1 MKKIIT
7 FLLSFIVFCT
17 CLPALADNYSD
28 MLEKA
33 NSYLNSQDYT
43 KSIASFQLAQKLQPQ
58 NESAFLGEANIHI
71 ILEDYSKAYE
81 TVNTALE
88 INPVSPD
95 AWQAKCLIDTLTNNI
110 SAFEQDIIF
119 AEICEADLT
128 SLYLPAALM
137 YSTVGLYDRAASYF
151 MLCDFDVLD
160 PKQRESFRN
169 ALVYSGNREEAENL
183 GLVATEIRNAD
194 FDTAFKS
201 DKLRLVRTAFPSIS
215 ADNFEFSDEMW
226 EALDTE
232 KPANPIAEVAS
243 EIPNTEFTWLSLSPA
258 GNSGILLA
266 DGTVICYHNGKY
278 RIMYPSHARGV
289 DDVNGNLAKV
299 FSTPMQ
305 MLLSDA
311 GVIYSPN
318 GQYAAIYNI
327 NYTLMKMQLVLDPII
342 IDLSTGEMILTE
354 TYGNKIREENAG
366 AVTTATFSSDGC
378 YLYYMMYG
386 TMSEKKSALFRYNLN
401 TQQTELCY
409 SGNDLNYYPQISE
422 TGDGSFIIIR
432 DEIKA
437 NQPQGITRMTWNNS
451 SWSGNEETFDLPMK
465 YWNTNRLL
473 SSVKSGYA
481 VLTGKSQLTDGLYY
495 SFQLVRPDDDF
506 LGLNQYHAISKSG
519 NEILTYTA
527 NDIISLFDV
536 FSNNTSDDE
545 KATLK
550 LNLPFQSILASAIS
564 PDGHYVMLLS
574 SSYGTEDNPT
584 SSYHLNVVNLD
595 DLTIKNVTG
604 IDPSDILFGTFG
616 ANYAPVIEW
625 NTDTLIIGTS
635 EGIQAYQ
642 FELE

>member
-1 MKKIIT
+1 MKKIISL
-7 FLLSFIVFCT
+7 LLSVILLSVCIPVF
-17 CLPALADNYSD
+17 ADNYSD
-28 MLEKA
+28 MMEKA
-33 NSYLNSQDYT
+33 NSYLETNDYS
-43 KSIASFQLAQKLQPQ
+43 KAIASYQLAQKLQPQ

-71 ILEDYSKAYE
+71 ILGNYSTAYE
-81 TVNTALE
+81 IINTALE
-88 INPVSPD
+88 SNPVSPN
-95 AWQAKCLIDTLTNNI
+95 AWQTKCLIDTLTDNV

-137 YSTVGLYDRAASYF
+137 YSSANLHETAASYF
-151 MLCDFDVLD
+151 KLCDFSALD
-160 PKQRESFRN
+160 SEQRESFRK

-243 EIPNTEFTWLSLSPA
+243 VIPDTEFTWLSLSPA

-354 TYGNKIREENAG
+354 TYGNKFREENAG

-386 TMSEKKSALFRYNLN
+386 TMSENKSALFRYNLN

-409 SGNDLNYYPQISE
+409 SGNDLNYYPKISE
-422 TGDGSFIIIR
+422 TDDGSFIIIR
-432 DEIKA
+432 DETKN
-437 NQPQGITRMTWNNS
+437 NQPQGITRITCKNA
-451 SWSGNEETFDLPMK
+451 SWSGNDYMFDLPVK
-465 YWNTNRLL
+465 YWYSNRLL
-473 SSVKSGYA
+473 SSDNSEHTLLFGR
-481 VLTGKSQLTDGLYY
+481 SQMTDYSYY
-495 SFQLVRPDDDF
+495 SFQLFKPDEDVMRS
-506 LGLNQYHAISKSG
+506 NQYYALSKSG
-519 NEILTYTA
+519 DKILTYTA
-527 NDIISLFDV
+527 NEIISLFDD
-536 FSNNTSDDE
+536 FNADASDAE
-545 KATLK
+545 KVKYK
-550 LNLPFQSILASAIS
+550 LGLPFQIILASTIS

-574 SSYGTEDNPT
+574 SDYGTEDNPT
-584 SSYHLNVVNLD
+584 STYHLNIVSLD
-595 DLTIKNVTG
+595 DLTVKEVTG
-604 IDPSDILFGTFG
+604 IDPSDILFGTLG
-616 ANYAPVIEW
+616 AKYAPVIEW
-625 NTDTLIIGTS
+625 NTDTLIIGTKD
-635 EGIQAYQ
+635 GILAYQ
-642 FELE
+642 FQSE